1 MSTDLCKSDITL
13 KEEYFSNI
21 LYASDIILLFNPSIL
36 VW

>member
-21 LYASDIILLFNPSIL
+21 LYASDIIVP
-36 VW
+36 V